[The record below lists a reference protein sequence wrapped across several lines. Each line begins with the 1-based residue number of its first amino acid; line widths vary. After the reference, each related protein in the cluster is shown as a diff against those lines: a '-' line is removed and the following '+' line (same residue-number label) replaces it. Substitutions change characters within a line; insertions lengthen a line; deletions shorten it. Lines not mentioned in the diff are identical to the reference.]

1 MFYGREELLEELS
14 GLFRKRTAS
23 LVTCR
28 GRRRIGKSTLIERF
42 AEREGARFLKIEG
55 RRPGPGLGNGDEL
68 EAFAKQLAAQSD
80 AERGAPANW
89 LDAFR
94 RLDGQLGWQRK
105 TVVLLD
111 EVSWLGGY
119 DGSFADDLKVAWDGW
134 FKKHD
139 RLVMVLCG
147 SVSAWIRENVIDNT
161 AFLGRRSLDLV
172 VPELGLADCAK
183 FWGHAAGR
191 VGTREILDVLS
202 VTGGVPRYLE
212 EIDPGAGALEN
223 IRRLCFRPNAV
234 LRTDFDEMF
243 RDTVGREREFS
254 ARVLRRLAEG
264 AASATEIAAALGE
277 GKGGRTAG
285 TLARLGE
292 AGFAAQDD
300 AADPET
306 GRTPRERRWRLRDNY
321 ARFYLKYIEPAKA
334 AIDAGAFDRTPL
346 EALPGIEGTMG
357 LAFENLVVNHAR
369 ELLPLVGMRGVLAT
383 SVSPWRRRGT
393 KGGRKGVQIDLLA
406 RGPRVACVVEVKRR
420 RELGR
425 EVIDEVETK
434 VRAVRWPAG
443 TAVRTA
449 LVYEGRLSP
458 GVEADG
464 YFDALVPFGRL
475 LGL

>member
-1 MFYGREELLEELS
+1 MFFGREELMDELA

-23 LVTCR
+23 RVTCR

-42 AEREGARFLKIEG
+42 AAREGCRFLKIEG

-68 EAFAKQLAAQSD
+68 EAFAKQLAAQTE
-80 AERGAPANW
+80 AERGTPANW

-94 RLDGQLGWQRK
+94 RLDGQLGGQRK

-111 EVSWLGGY
+111 EVSWLGQY
-119 DGSFADDLKVAWDGW
+119 DGSFADDLKVAWDNW

-147 SVSAWIRENVIDNT
+147 SVSSWIRENVIDNT
-161 AFLGRRSLDLV
+161 AFMGRRSLDMV
-172 VPELGLADCAK
+172 VPELGLEDCAK
-183 FWGHAAGR
+183 FWGRAAER
-191 VGTREILDVLS
+191 VGAREILDVLS

-212 EIDPGAGALEN
+212 EIDPGAGAMEN

-243 RDTVGREREFS
+243 RDTVGKEREFS
-254 ARVLRRLAEG
+254 AKVLRRLAEG
-264 AASATEIAAALGE
+264 AASAAEVAKSLGE
-277 GKGGRTAG
+277 AKGGRVSGA
-285 TLARLGE
+285 LSRLGE
-292 AGFAAQDD
+292 AGFAALDD

-321 ARFYLKYIEPAKA
+321 ARFYLKYIEPAKT
-334 AIDAGAFDRTPL
+334 AIDECSFADTPL
-346 EALPGIEGTMG
+346 EALPGIEGVMG

-369 ELLPLVGMRGVLAT
+369 ELLPLLGMRGVLAT

-393 KGGRKGVQIDLLA
+393 SGRKGVQIDLLA
-406 RGPRVACVVEVKRR
+406 RGRRVACVVEVKRR

-425 EVIDEVETK
+425 EIIDEVDEK
-434 VRAVRWPAG
+434 VRAVKWPEG

-464 YFDALVPFGRL
+464 YFDAMVPFGRL

>member
-1 MFYGREELLEELS
+1 MFFGREELMDELA

-42 AEREGARFLKIEG
+42 AAREGCRFLKIEG
-55 RRPGPGLGNGDEL
+55 RHPSPGLGNGDEL
-68 EAFAKQLAAQSD
+68 EAFAKQLAAQTE

-94 RLDGQLGWQRK
+94 RLDGQLGGQRK

-111 EVSWLGGY
+111 EVSWLGQY
-119 DGSFADDLKVAWDGW
+119 DGSFADDLKVAWDNW

-147 SVSAWIRENVIDNT
+147 SVSSWIRENVIDNT
-161 AFLGRRSLDLV
+161 AFMGRRSLDMV
-172 VPELGLADCAK
+172 VPELGLEDCAK
-183 FWGHAAGR
+183 FWGRAAER

-212 EIDPGAGALEN
+212 EIDPGAGAMEN

-243 RDTVGREREFS
+243 RDTVGKEREFS
-254 ARVLRRLAEG
+254 AKVLRRLAEG
-264 AASATEIAAALGE
+264 AASAAEVAKSLGE
-277 GKGGRTAG
+277 AKGGRVSGA
-285 TLARLGE
+285 LSRLGE
-292 AGFAAQDD
+292 AGFAALDD

-321 ARFYLKYIEPAKA
+321 ARFYLKYIEPAKT
-334 AIDAGAFDRTPL
+334 AIDECSFADTPL
-346 EALPGIEGTMG
+346 EALPGIEGVMG

-369 ELLPLVGMRGVLAT
+369 ELLPLLGMRGVLAT

-393 KGGRKGVQIDLLA
+393 SGRKGVQIDLLA
-406 RGPRVACVVEVKRR
+406 RGRRVACVVEVKRR

-425 EVIDEVETK
+425 EIIDEVDEK
-434 VRAVRWPAG
+434 VRAVKWPAG

-464 YFDALVPFGRL
+464 YFDAVVPFGRL
-475 LGL
+475 LGS

>member
-1 MFYGREELLEELS
+1 MFFGREELMDELA

-23 LVTCR
+23 LGTCR

-42 AEREGARFLKIEG
+42 AAREGCRFLKIEG

-68 EAFAKQLAAQSD
+68 EAFAKQLAAQTE
-80 AERGAPANW
+80 AERGTPANW

-94 RLDGQLGWQRK
+94 RLDGQLGGQRK

-111 EVSWLGGY
+111 EVSWLGQY
-119 DGSFADDLKVAWDGW
+119 DGSFADDLKVAWDNW

-147 SVSAWIRENVIDNT
+147 SVSSWIRENVIDNT
-161 AFLGRRSLDLV
+161 AFMGRRSLDMV
-172 VPELGLADCAK
+172 VPELGLEDCAK
-183 FWGHAAGR
+183 FWGRAAER
-191 VGTREILDVLS
+191 VGAREILDVLS

-212 EIDPGAGALEN
+212 EIDPGAGAMEN

-243 RDTVGREREFS
+243 RDTVGKEREFS
-254 ARVLRRLAEG
+254 AKVLRRLAEG
-264 AASATEIAAALGE
+264 AASAAEVAKSLGE
-277 GKGGRTAG
+277 AKGGRVSGA
-285 TLARLGE
+285 LSRLGE
-292 AGFAAQDD
+292 AGFAALDD

-321 ARFYLKYIEPAKA
+321 ARFYLKYIEPAKT
-334 AIDAGAFDRTPL
+334 AIDECSFADTPL
-346 EALPGIEGTMG
+346 EALPGIEGVMG

-369 ELLPLVGMRGVLAT
+369 ELLPLLGMRGVLAT

-393 KGGRKGVQIDLLA
+393 SGRKGVQIDLLA
-406 RGPRVACVVEVKRR
+406 RGRRVACVVEVKRR

-425 EVIDEVETK
+425 EIIDEVDEK
-434 VRAVRWPAG
+434 VRAVKWPEG

-464 YFDALVPFGRL
+464 YFDAMVPFGRL

>member
-1 MFYGREELLEELS
+1 MFFGREELMDELA

-42 AEREGARFLKIEG
+42 AAREGCRFLKIEG

-68 EAFAKQLAAQSD
+68 EAFAKQLAAQTE

-94 RLDGQLGWQRK
+94 RLDGQLGGQRK

-111 EVSWLGGY
+111 EVSWLGQY
-119 DGSFADDLKVAWDGW
+119 DGSFADDLKVAWDNW

-147 SVSAWIRENVIDNT
+147 SVSSWIRENVIDNT
-161 AFLGRRSLDLV
+161 AFMGRRSLDMV
-172 VPELGLADCAK
+172 VPELGLEDCAK
-183 FWGHAAGR
+183 FWGRAAER
-191 VGTREILDVLS
+191 VGARDILDVLS

-212 EIDPGAGALEN
+212 EIDPGAGAMEN

-243 RDTVGREREFS
+243 RDTVGKEREFS
-254 ARVLRRLAEG
+254 AKVLRRLAEG
-264 AASATEIAAALGE
+264 AASAAEVAKSLGE
-277 GKGGRTAG
+277 AKGGRVSGA
-285 TLARLGE
+285 LSRLGE
-292 AGFAAQDD
+292 AGFAALDD

-321 ARFYLKYIEPAKA
+321 ARFYLKYIEPAKT
-334 AIDAGAFDRTPL
+334 AIDECSFADTPL
-346 EALPGIEGTMG
+346 EALPGIEGVMG

-369 ELLPLVGMRGVLAT
+369 ELLPLLGMRGVLAT

-393 KGGRKGVQIDLLA
+393 TGRKGVQIDLLA
-406 RGPRVACVVEVKRR
+406 RGRRVACVVEVKRR

-425 EVIDEVETK
+425 EIIDEVDEK
-434 VRAVRWPAG
+434 VRAVKWPEG
-443 TAVRTA
+443 MAVRTA

-464 YFDALVPFGRL
+464 YFDAMVPFGRL